1 MCAQRKAVGF
11 VEPLNRLRRPA
22 IVEDNT
28 VLIGREGRGV
38 SVISG
43 TYFAAGPGNPSFIIS
58 ITRNTGGGGEK
69 MREKFCP
76 GNGLNVAR
84 RPASATGG
92 KNDDLVGNTSL
103 YLHYT
108 RSGIIG
114 QIIFPSLRR

>member
-1 MCAQRKAVGF
+1 MCVRRRAIGF
-11 VEPLNRLRRPA
+11 VEPLSRLRRPA

-38 SVISG
+38 GVISG

-84 RPASATGG
+84 RPGSVTGG
-92 KNDDLVGNTSL
+92 KDEVLVSCTLL
-103 YLHYT
+103 YTHYT
-108 RSGIIG
+108 QQGIMG
-114 QIIFPSLRR
+114 KIFIPS